1 MAATLEV
8 NYFNSFWLKK
18 IKSITDIETV
28 TLPANASA
36 ANIINLQSP
45 SIKVGAGQVVTNV
58 TNPFSGTVTVV
69 SVAANNQ
76 DITISSSETVT
87 LNDQIKFTGVA
98 PNANIPQDYDS
109 DAATDWYIEEAR
121 IRGGYNNTSLDY
133 GVKAFLVEDTF
144 AQQHRISSL
153 IYSGIFNSRTGVN
166 DTNQFS
172 VGLDITKSAD
182 PANGSIQ
189 KLYAEDTNLIIFQE
203 DKVSR
208 ALIDKDAIYSAEG
221 NAMVTSRP
229 LVIGQIIAYAGE
241 YGISTDPNSFAVY
254 SYRKYF
260 TDRKR
265 GCVLRLS
272 HDGITEISS
281 YGMHD
286 FFRDTLNLASNIV
299 GAWDNH
305 NKNYIISIQETPSN
319 LVTKDIYPILS
330 SSSPVVATAQAA
342 SSAGPN
348 TTILYKNE
356 NPVDGIMSGQYA
368 SGTGIPVGTRVVNHT
383 TVGLT
388 FDQSVNVLNNTV
400 ISFSGVGYNAGNNV
414 TVILATSGSLTSGME
429 IFDANT
435 GEFYG
440 ITKSSSYDYEVTS
453 KVELVNNIN
462 GGYFTFAGDLTTVIT
477 AGLKSLN
484 TTTGVSRGLVTTTVY
499 PTYNGS
505 STRVNTDQF
514 MWGVDAGDVI
524 SFSSIAVDCELVN
537 SIPAGASV
545 SFELR
550 PYSTVSFDESVLGW
564 TSFYK
569 YRPSYITSIKSDFY
583 SFFYGNIYHHN
594 ALNTYGNYY
603 GLIYPSTVTLILN
616 SNPSVIK
623 NFKTI
628 NYEGSQGW
636 ALENM
641 TSSSGDVTLPITEYV
656 FKTDLTALEN
666 QIWQNT
672 FKKKEDKYFANL
684 INNSTATQGEVV
696 FGPDMSGVKGFFSTV
711 KMTLDNRV
719 YNNVKKELF
728 AISSTIVE
736 SSY

>member
-36 ANIINLQSP
+36 ANIINLQNP
-45 SIKVGAGQVVTNV
+45 STKIGAGQVVTNV
-58 TNPFSGTVTVV
+58 TNAFSGAVTVV

-76 DITISSSETVT
+76 DITISSSQTVT

-109 DAATDWYIEEAR
+109 DTATDWYIEEAR

-189 KLYAEDTNLIIFQE
+189 RLYAEDTNLIIFQE

-221 NAMVTSRP
+221 NATVTSRP

-254 SYRKYF
+254 GYRKYF
-260 TDRKR
+260 TDKKR

-286 FFRDTLNLASNIV
+286 FFRDRLNLANNIV

-305 NKNYIISIQETPSN
+305 SKNYIISIQETPSN
-319 LVTKDIYPILS
+319 LVTKDTY
-330 SSSPVVATAQAA
+330 
-342 SSAGPN
+342 
-348 TTILYKNE
+348 
-356 NPVDGIMSGQYA
+356 
-368 SGTGIPVGTRVVNHT
+368 
-383 TVGLT
+383 
-388 FDQSVNVLNNTV
+388 
-400 ISFSGVGYNAGNNV
+400 SGVGYNAGNDV
-414 TVILATSGSLTSGME
+414 TVVLATSGGVLTSGME
-429 IFDANT
+429 IFDTNT

-440 ITKSSSYDYEVTS
+440 ITKSSSYDYAVTS

-462 GGYFTFAGDLTTVIT
+462 GGHFTFAGDLTTVIT
-477 AGLKSLN
+477 TGLKSLN

-499 PTYNGS
+499 PTYNGA
-505 STRVNTDQF
+505 STRVNTDQSG
-514 MWGVDAGDVI
+514 WGVDSGDVI
-524 SFSSIAVDCELVN
+524 SFSTIAITCELVN
-537 SIPAGASV
+537 SIPAGANI
-545 SFELR
+545 SFQLK
-550 PYSTVSFDESVLGW
+550 PYSTASFDESILGW

-583 SFFYGNIYHHN
+583 SFFYGNIYYHN

-616 SNPSVIK
+616 SNPSVVK

-684 INNSTATQGEVV
+684 INNSTATQGEVI